1 MLQNA
6 FFYHFQAEHFPF
18 LGLQASTVAKSRS
31 LFYTALARFLLVDS
45 GDEEERFKA
54 FILPLSGRKQVFS
67 FIVMLIPLCLNE
79 GNAMTSFFHHCTNNR
94 NNRQIVV

>member
-1 MLQNA
+1 MMKQLIIQLIPGWEFLLGVLNKKKRIFMFQNA

-18 LGLQASTVAKSRS
+18 LGLQANTVAKSRS

-54 FILPLSGRKQVFS
+54 FILPLSGREQVFS
-67 FIVMLIPLCLNE
+67 FSVTLIP
-79 GNAMTSFFHHCTNNR
+79 
-94 NNRQIVV
+94 